1 MKLTGFRTGLLVMAT
16 LAAPSAFA
24 AQEAASTQTVSHPQ
38 QWTPAD
44 RNRDGQLSREELI
57 PFPAF
62 AELFDAI
69 DTNRDGKISRAE
81 YAAWLESRKQ

>member
-1 MKLTGFRTGLLVMAT
+1 MKLKGFRTVLLAMAA

-24 AQEAASTQTVSHPQ
+24 AQATPSTQTVSHPQ

-62 AELFDAI
+62 TEHFDAM
-69 DTNRDGKISRAE
+69 DTNRDGKISRPE